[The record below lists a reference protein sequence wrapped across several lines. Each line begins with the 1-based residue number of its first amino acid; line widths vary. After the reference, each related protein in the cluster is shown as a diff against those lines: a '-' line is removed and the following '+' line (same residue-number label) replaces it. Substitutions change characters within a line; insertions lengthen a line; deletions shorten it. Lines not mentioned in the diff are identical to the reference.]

1 MPSNHLILCRPLLLP
16 PSIFPSVRSFS
27 VSQFFVSGGQ
37 SIGASASASVLPM
50 NSPSNYELLMLPFP
64 PQPASPHSK
73 GHLQPPIISGQNLGV
88 MSDPLFFYLTHV
100 HSSNKPCLL
109 SSLSV
114 FKIQPLHNTLA
125 ALSSF
130 RVWSSLIWDVVG
142 APSWS
147 LVFCSFPP
155 LFSSQ
160 QLLKQVM
167 FQLNSNHVSFLL
179 LNCPACPILEKGHSL
194 YSGLMRCC
202 PPSSQAAAL
211 AFPLCSLS
219 CFPVLGLARASLPA
233 SFLSFNFLPWVSWA
247 SQVVLVIKNPPA
259 SAGDIRDVGFLLH
272 RWWECKLVQ

>member
-1 MPSNHLILCRPLLLP
+1 
-16 PSIFPSVRSFS
+16 
-27 VSQFFVSGGQ
+27 
-37 SIGASASASVLPM
+37 
-50 NSPSNYELLMLPFP
+50 
-64 PQPASPHSK
+64 
-73 GHLQPPIISGQNLGV
+73 

-100 HSSNKPCLL
+100 HSRNKSCLL

-114 FKIQPLHNTLA
+114 FKIQPLHYTLA

-142 APSWS
+142 VPRWS

-179 LNCPACPILEKGHSL
+179 LNCPACPVLEKGHGL

-202 PPSSQAAAL
+202 PPCPQAAAL

-219 CFPVLGLARASLPA
+219 RFPVLGLARASLPA
-233 SFLSFNFLPWVSWA
+233 SFLSFNSLP
-247 SQVVLVIKNPPA
+247 
-259 SAGDIRDVGFLLH
+259 
-272 RWWECKLVQ
+272 